1 MLPFHFYYIFET
13 SFSFMHLRYRDRY
26 HTILLVSTTTSA
38 KYQHL
43 VANMLKLIQVITN
56 LILNLVIFLLIKI
69 SFYRIITILTFGRNS
84 NTFYQMI
91 N

>member
-1 MLPFHFYYIFET
+1 MAI
-13 SFSFMHLRYRDRY
+13 
-26 HTILLVSTTTSA
+26 A
-38 KYQHL
+38 KYQDL
-43 VANMLKLIQVITN
+43 VANMLKLIQLITN

-69 SFYRIITILTFGRNS
+69 SFYRIFTILTFGRNL